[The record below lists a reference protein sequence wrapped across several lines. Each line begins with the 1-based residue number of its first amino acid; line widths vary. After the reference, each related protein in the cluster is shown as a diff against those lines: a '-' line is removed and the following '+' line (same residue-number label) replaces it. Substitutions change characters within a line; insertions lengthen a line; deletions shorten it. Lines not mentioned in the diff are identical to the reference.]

1 MTINSVAIGLNM
13 KGLQETLIDYMIML
27 APLLIIWLVIFEFDY
42 YGPNFIIKKNNRI
55 KLLIDFLLLILL
67 IFISNSVNSQFYKIW
82 YYLSIAAVTVVFI
95 GTLQELFNVSNPILT
110 WLYKMGFKLL
120 SIICFPFE
128 IRNKL
133 LKKLYKVD
141 IKEEELPYLNMS
153 LILIFFLQSIISLSI
168 FCFDIEGYLNKYFL
182 GFAIG
187 TFISYFAIDIVI
199 MLMGSNDKSTKKYH
213 FMIKK
218 TFLIVLM
225 IELIIIAFMAN
236 IDYGIVSK
244 LEIVRVFRLD
254 KSALKELFDS
264 ITLCTLVLQLLEY
277 RNTQQ

>member
-1 MTINSVAIGLNM
+1 MIINSIMIGLNL
-13 KGLQETLIDYMIML
+13 KNWQEVIINVIKL
-27 APLLIIWLVIFEFDY
+27 APLLIMLLLLFELDY
-42 YGPNFIIKKNNRI
+42 CGPNLIIKKNSKI

-67 IFISNSVNSQFYKIW
+67 ICTLKVINSSFYRVW
-82 YYLSIAAVTVVFI
+82 YYWLIAA
-95 GTLQELFNVSNPILT
+95 GTTIFADALLKSLNINNPIIVCLH
-110 WLYKMGFKLL
+110 K
-120 SIICFPFE
+120 IIYMISLIIFFPFE

-133 LKKLYKVD
+133 LKKIYNID
-141 IKEEELPYLNMS
+141 IKEEELHYLNMS
-153 LILIFFLQSIISLSI
+153 LISIFFSQSIISVSI
-168 FCFDIEGYLNKYFL
+168 FCFDIEGYLNKYFF

-199 MLMGSNDKSTKKYH
+199 MLIGSNDKSTKKYR

-244 LEIVRVFRLD
+244 LEIVRVFRLG

-277 RNTQQ
+277 RNTQY